1 MRWKEKTKCKMAS
14 FKSSLFQRFAV
25 FTCIDLVAVLV
36 CVYCQFLSYVF
47 TGAYK

>member
-1 MRWKEKTKCKMAS
+1 MAS

-25 FTCIDLVAVLV
+25 FIDLVAVLV